1 MNVGEC
7 RLFRGARSRLSRII
21 EMRSTALLV
30 GYWIT
35 VADGVEGGVPEVK
48 ERLSASDRIDAVKD
62 EAGKLSLLSW
72 RCRDSELAGG
82 WSFFRMLGRKSM
94 TDCLGRKVRVGPFTG
109 QQLSGPSAAGA
120 GAGAGAGVG
129 VGAEV

>member
-1 MNVGEC
+1 
-7 RLFRGARSRLSRII
+7 
-21 EMRSTALLV
+21 
-30 GYWIT
+30 
-35 VADGVEGGVPEVK
+35 
-48 ERLSASDRIDAVKD
+48 
-62 EAGKLSLLSW
+62 
-72 RCRDSELAGG
+72 
-82 WSFFRMLGRKSM
+82 M

>member
-62 EAGKLSLLSW
+62 EPGSCRSSAGVVEIQSLLVDGVSSGCW
-72 RCRDSELAGG
+72 GG
-82 WSFFRMLGRKSM
+82 SR
-94 TDCLGRKVRVGPFTG
+94 
-109 QQLSGPSAAGA
+109 
-120 GAGAGAGVG
+120 
-129 VGAEV
+129 